1 MNLEQILSVAAYAR
15 PGYSLVSFKESA
27 IPNYLLTTRL
37 LTLENKS
44 LGPIEEACLGAI
56 NAGLSNPDD
65 LSAFLGLPR
74 VVLNGILAGLNT
86 TECINYSRL
95 TENVDAMVSLTEK
108 GRLTLTTLKEIAP
121 QETVVKFVFDPY
133 LRKIRFVSTSS
144 LFKPREVKELGWYEV
159 PLCGAKRPEVDDV
172 PLADIDKVLQKL
184 PHRDDNTRELL
195 AARKIERRELHFV
208 PCVLLFYRAQS
219 AQEVQVAFYL
229 DDGFSL
235 EHENAFRELGG
246 PELAGANH
254 ALSVPEMP
262 VLEGLIK
269 GLNEAQKVD
278 ELLSLEQELSHTV
291 QCKASSDDSFIGL
304 ISTAGDN
311 SSPPLSDVSNAAVA
325 RLRAMTQRCIRT
337 HEHPGLLRKA
347 LTGSRNRLLI
357 VSPWI
362 NHWVIDDMFV
372 MSLEALLRNG
382 VKVTIGYGL
391 ADDEGTRGTDKA
403 KNKPAITHQAEKE
416 LSSLQRRFDNFK
428 LVFLGN
434 THRKLL
440 ISDDK
445 FAIVTSFNWLSF
457 RGDPGRKARDEFG
470 YLVTEPDD
478 VEIIFQDAISLLE
491 EGYDGSAV
499 GRTAAKG
506 KPRH

>member
-1 MNLEQILSVAAYAR
+1 MNLEQVLEVAAYAR

-37 LTLENKS
+37 LTLEKKS
-44 LGPIEEACLGAI
+44 LGPIEEACLGAVS
-56 NAGLSNPDD
+56 AGLGDPDD
-65 LSAFLGLPR
+65 LSSFLGLPR

-86 TECINYSRL
+86 TECINYSRP
-95 TENVDAMVSLTEK
+95 TDNSDAIVSLTEK
-108 GRLTLTTLKEIAP
+108 GRLTLTTLKEVVP

-133 LRKIRFVSTSS
+133 LRRIRFVSTAS
-144 LFKPREVKELGWYEV
+144 LFKPREVKEQGWYEV

-172 PLADIDKVLQKL
+172 PLADFDKVLQKL
-184 PHRDDNTRELL
+184 PRRDDNTRELL
-195 AARKIERRELHFV
+195 AARRIERREMHFV

-219 AQEVQVAFYL
+219 GQEVQVAFYL

-254 ALSVPEMP
+254 ALTAPEMP
-262 VLEGLIK
+262 VLEDLIE
-269 GLNEAQKVD
+269 GLNEAQKVS
-278 ELLSLEQELSHTV
+278 ELLSLEQE
-291 QCKASSDDSFIGL
+291 
-304 ISTAGDN
+304 
-311 SSPPLSDVSNAAVA
+311 VSNTMQSEASLDASRIEQIATEGDSERTPSSGVPNAVVA

-347 LTGSRNRLLI
+347 LTGSQNRLLI

-362 NHWVIDDMFV
+362 THWVIDNMFV

-382 VKVTIGYGL
+382 VAVTIGYGL
-391 ADDEGTRGTDKA
+391 ADDEGARGTDKA
-403 KNKPAITHQAEKE
+403 KQKPAITLQAEKE
-416 LSSLQRRFDNFK
+416 LASIKKRFDNFK

-440 ISDDK
+440 VSDDK
-445 FAIVTSFNWLSF
+445 FAVVTSFNWLSF

-470 YLVTEPDD
+470 FLVTEPDD
-478 VEIIFQDAISLLE
+478 VESIFHDAIELLE
-491 EGYDGSAV
+491 KGYDGLAA
-499 GRTAAKG
+499 GRTAEAGKG
-506 KPRH
+506 KR